1 MQGGGCFVTQVD
13 TFGCYVRARLEGW
26 GREFALHRDL
36 EFLGYSSRNMLQVLI
51 DHKGEMPPPNVG
63 YKPLTVDEDAL
74 QVERIVSDI
83 ARENTVLACVLR
95 AYYCGRGRKK
105 FERWETANM
114 LIAAAGFQPVSQRYY
129 LTLHDVGEAMV
140 SGVLRGMALAAA

>member
-63 YKPLTVDEDAL
+63 FKPLEVDNDAL
-74 QVERIVSDI
+74 QVEQIVCDI
-83 ARENTVLACVLR
+83 ARDNTVLACVLR

-105 FERWETANM
+105 VERWETANM
-114 LIAAAGFQPVSQRYY
+114 LIAAAGFQPVSQRYF
-129 LTLHDVGEAMV
+129 LTLVDVGEAMV

>member
-63 YKPLTVDEDAL
+63 FKPLEVDNDAL
-74 QVERIVSDI
+74 QVEQIVCDI

-95 AYYCGRGRKK
+95 AYYCGRGRRKV
-105 FERWETANM
+105 ERWETANM
-114 LIAAAGFQPVSQRYY
+114 LIANAGYPVINQRVFLEMAARGAEIVG
-129 LTLHDVGEAMV
+129 DVLCE
-140 SGVLRGMALAAA
+140 RRAA

>member
-1 MQGGGCFVTQVD
+1 MTQVD

-63 YKPLTVDEDAL
+63 FKPLEVDNDAL
-74 QVERIVSDI
+74 QVEQIVCDI
-83 ARENTVLACVLR
+83 ARDNTVLACVLR

-105 FERWETANM
+105 VERWETANM
-114 LIAAAGFQPVSQRYY
+114 LLSHAGQKRLGVRQYVEQRRI
-129 LTLHDVGEAMV
+129 
-140 SGVLRGMALAAA
+140 GVATVRGALIGMAQVREAA